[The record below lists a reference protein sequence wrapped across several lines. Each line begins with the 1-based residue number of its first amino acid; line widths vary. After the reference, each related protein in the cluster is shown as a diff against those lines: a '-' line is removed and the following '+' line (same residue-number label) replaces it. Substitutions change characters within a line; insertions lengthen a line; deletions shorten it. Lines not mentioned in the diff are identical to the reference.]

1 MDMKTRLKSA
11 AIMMALII
19 TISVFTSVAA
29 TTTVAAHT
37 TTTTKITAS
46 NSYPAV
52 NQKVTFNVT
61 LKAGTT
67 GLSRP
72 VKIWHIFNGVTYVDH
87 DDKYNIGENGEYGFT
102 KAFSSP
108 GKRIYYARFAGDS
121 KYASSTSTVTVY
133 VGTKTTTTITASNK
147 YPATNEWVLF
157 TVTLKAGTTGL
168 SKPVKIWVTTPDG
181 KTYIYEDGTHPTNK
195 QGVYLFSQN
204 WLTKGKYIY
213 RARFAGD
220 SQYGAS
226 SSSVTVYVGTK
237 TTTTIAASNKYPA
250 IDQAV
255 TFNVTLKAGTTGL
268 SKPVKIWHTK
278 NGVRY
283 EDGTHNTVNGVYSFT
298 LMFGSNGQRIYHAQF
313 AGDSESKYAS
323 STGTVTVNVQPI
335 PTTMT
340 IKASKTS
347 GVFPND
353 PVTFTVTLKAG
364 SIGLSKPVKM
374 WLYKDGV
381 LIGNREGN
389 TVNGVYSFTTSFTK
403 PGKYDWYAQFAG
415 DSPYAQANSILTV
428 YVQPNIG

>member
-1 MDMKTRLKSA
+1 MNKRLKSA
-11 AIMMALII
+11 AIMMALIL
-19 TISVFTSVAA
+19 TISVFTTLAA

-46 NSYPAV
+46 NVGPFVNKAV
-52 NQKVTFNVT
+52 T
-61 LKAGTT
+61 
-67 GLSRP
+67 
-72 VKIWHIFNGVTYVDH
+72 
-87 DDKYNIGENGEYGFT
+87 
-102 KAFSSP
+102 
-108 GKRIYYARFAGDS
+108 
-121 KYASSTSTVTVY
+121 
-133 VGTKTTTTITASNK
+133 
-147 YPATNEWVLF
+147 F
-157 TVTLKAGTTGL
+157 TVTLKAG
-168 SKPVKIWVTTPDG
+168 
-181 KTYIYEDGTHPTNK
+181 
-195 QGVYLFSQN
+195 
-204 WLTKGKYIY
+204 
-213 RARFAGD
+213 A
-220 SQYGAS
+220 
-226 SSSVTVYVGTK
+226 
-237 TTTTIAASNKYPA
+237 
-250 IDQAV
+250 
-255 TFNVTLKAGTTGL
+255 TGL
-268 SKPVKIWHTK
+268 SKPVKIWHTQ